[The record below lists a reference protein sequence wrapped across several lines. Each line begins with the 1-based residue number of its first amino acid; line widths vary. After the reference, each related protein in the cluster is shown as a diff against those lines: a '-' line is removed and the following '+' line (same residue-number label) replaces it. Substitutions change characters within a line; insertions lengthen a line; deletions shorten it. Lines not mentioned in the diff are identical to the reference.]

1 MKAVVQ
7 RVSASSVS
15 VDGMVIG
22 SIGRGYNVLLGVVPE
37 DTEKE
42 ADLLAAKIA
51 KLRIFEDAE
60 GKMNMSL
67 SDVGGGVLVISQFTI
82 CADIRKG
89 NRPSFTTAAAPELA
103 ERLYEYFIQ
112 KLRDEGVQ
120 TVEHGS
126 FGDDMQVEISNDGPV
141 TIIMDTDI
149 WMKKV

>member
-15 VDGMVIG
+15 VDGRIVG
-22 SIGRGYNVLLGVVPE
+22 SIGRGFNVLLGVVPE

-51 KLRIFEDAE
+51 KLRVFKDAE
-60 GKMNMSL
+60 DRMNLSL
-67 SDVGGGVLVISQFTI
+67 ADVGGGVLVISQFTL

-89 NRPSFTTAAAPELA
+89 NRPSFTTAGAPELA
-103 ERLYEYFIQ
+103 EKLYEYFIR

-126 FGDDMQVEISNDGPV
+126 FGDDMKVEISNDGPV